1 MTDGFDDADLL
12 EIERALRED
21 HDVLCRTARVP
32 DASLVWWR
40 ATIRAR
46 ADAARIAEHPIAVA
60 HSIAGA
66 CVVALACALGGLA
79 WRTMPELILQYAVP
93 LVAALALC
101 LLVAPLAVVL
111 ALARD

>member
-1 MTDGFDDADLL
+1 MMDGFDDAEVL
-12 EIERALRED
+12 EIERVLRDD
-21 HDVLCRTARVP
+21 HEGLCRTAHVP
-32 DASLVWWR
+32 DAGLVWWR

-46 ADAARIAEHPIAVA
+46 AEAARVAEQPIAVA

-66 CVVALACALGGLA
+66 SVIGLACALGALA

-93 LVAALALC
+93 LVATLALC

-111 ALARD
+111 ALAKD

>member
-79 WRTMPELILQYAVP
+79 WRTMPEVILQYAVP

>member
-1 MTDGFDDADLL
+1 MMDALDDADAL

-21 HDVLCRTARVP
+21 HEGLCHTAHVP
-32 DASLVWWR
+32 DAGLVWWR

-66 CVVALACALGGLA
+66 CVVALACALG
-79 WRTMPELILQYAVP
+79 
-93 LVAALALC
+93 ALAC
-101 LLVAPLAVVL
+101 QEERCAVSYHISSGHRFAVVVR
-111 ALARD
+111 A